1 MTQLWAFTG
10 VSPNALLPKKP
21 PLPYLRQQQQP
32 ACLDKFSQSHF
43 GDSDIVT

>member
-1 MTQLWAFTG
+1 MAQLWAFTG
-10 VSPNALLPKKP
+10 VSPDALLPKKP
-21 PLPYLRQQQQP
+21 PLPYLRQQQP